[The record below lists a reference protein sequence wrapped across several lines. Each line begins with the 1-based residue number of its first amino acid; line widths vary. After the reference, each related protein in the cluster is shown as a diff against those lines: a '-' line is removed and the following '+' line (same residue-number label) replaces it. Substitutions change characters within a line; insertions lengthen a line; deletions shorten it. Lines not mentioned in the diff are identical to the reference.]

1 MTKAMQLTVT
11 QKLRLFLARSGQVV
25 APWSSV
31 EEVMDRLYSLLYQRR
46 DQAGLWEDLAALL
59 DSIQADARGVL
70 AAPDAEILSQSRVA
84 ELVTELRRSMR
95 ASVETPAAGAMRRFS
110 LGKNASVLACIA
122 LLAAGF
128 SLGCGSSDSGAKGKL
143 DAAPTSHADAKLTAD
158 TATSP
163 TPDTAPSGSSDLAPS
178 PTPDT
183 APSGSTDLA
192 PSPPPDTAPSGS
204 DDVAPSP
211 KLDAKLDAI
220 RPIDVLPSGSKDVA
234 PSPDAGLNDAGD
246 GSATD
251 ATDDGSSDSG
261 DALMDL
267 FRDGSPDAIATRLEA
282 SVNTPPDGP
291 IDRGMMPA
299 YKGVTFPAV

>member
-11 QKLRLFLARSGQVV
+11 QKLRLFLARSGQAV

-31 EEVMDRLYSLLYQRR
+31 DEVMDRLYGLLYQRR
-46 DQAGLWEDLAALL
+46 DQARLWEDLAALL
-59 DSIQADARGVL
+59 DSIQADARGLL

-84 ELVTELRRSMR
+84 ELVAELQRSMR

-128 SLGCGSSDSGAKGKL
+128 SLGCGSSDSGANGKL
-143 DAAPTSHADAKLTAD
+143 DAATTSHADAKLSPD
-158 TATSP
+158 VATVA
-163 TPDTAPSGSSDLAPS
+163 TPDTAPSGSNDL
-178 PTPDT
+178 
-183 APSGSTDLA
+183 
-192 PSPPPDTAPSGS
+192 
-204 DDVAPSP
+204 APSP
-211 KLDAKLDAI
+211 KLDAGTTGS
-220 RPIDVLPSGSKDVA
+220 PDVAPTGSKDSAPTGSLDTA
-234 PSPDAGLNDAGD
+234 PSPTPDAGLNDAGD
-246 GSATD
+246 GSTMD

-267 FRDGSPDAIATRLEA
+267 FRDASPDAIANRLEA

-291 IDRGMMPA
+291 IDRGGPMPA
-299 YKGVTFPAV
+299 YKGVTFPPEQAV

>member
-25 APWSSV
+25 TPWSSV
-31 EEVMDRLYSLLYQRR
+31 DEVMDRLYGLLYQRR

-84 ELVTELRRSMR
+84 ELVSELRRSMR

-110 LGKNASVLACIA
+110 LGKNARVLACIA

-128 SLGCGSSDSGAKGKL
+128 SLGCSSSDSGGIGKL
-143 DAAPTSHADAKLTAD
+143 DAATTSHADASGNHDLPLLQA
-158 TATSP
+158 
-163 TPDTAPSGSSDLAPS
+163 PDTGPGGPMDLAPS
-178 PTPDT
+178 QVPDT
-183 APSGSTDLA
+183 GPSG
-192 PSPPPDTAPSGS
+192 PG
-204 DDVAPSP
+204 DVAPGP
-211 KLDAKLDAI
+211 RLDAG
-220 RPIDVLPSGSKDVA
+220 PPDVPA
-234 PSPDAGLNDAGD
+234 PGPDAALSDADD

-251 ATDDGSSDSG
+251 ATDAMDDGSSDSSSG

-267 FRDGSPDAIATRLEA
+267 FRDGKPEDIAARLEA
-282 SVNTPPDGP
+282 SVADTKAGPPDTK
-291 IDRGMMPA
+291 MFVL
-299 YKGVTFPAV
+299 YKGVTFPTERTT